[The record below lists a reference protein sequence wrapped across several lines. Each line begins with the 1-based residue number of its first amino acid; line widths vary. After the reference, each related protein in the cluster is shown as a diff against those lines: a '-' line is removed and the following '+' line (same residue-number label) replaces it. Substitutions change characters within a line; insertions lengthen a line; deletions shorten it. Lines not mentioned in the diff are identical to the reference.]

1 MPEKDP
7 GNYSIITYAWVVIL
21 SMWGG
26 TVGFLNK
33 YKEGIV
39 RPFNFTE
46 LMGELVTSGF
56 IGLITFWLC
65 EWSGTPPLLAAPMIG
80 ISGHMGS
87 RAIFQLEKWFIARHP
102 MKE

>member
-7 GNYSIITYAWVVIL
+7 GNYSIITYAWVVVL

-33 YKEGIV
+33 YKEGVV

-65 EWSGTPPLLAAPMIG
+65 
-80 ISGHMGS
+80 
-87 RAIFQLEKWFIARHP
+87 
-102 MKE
+102 